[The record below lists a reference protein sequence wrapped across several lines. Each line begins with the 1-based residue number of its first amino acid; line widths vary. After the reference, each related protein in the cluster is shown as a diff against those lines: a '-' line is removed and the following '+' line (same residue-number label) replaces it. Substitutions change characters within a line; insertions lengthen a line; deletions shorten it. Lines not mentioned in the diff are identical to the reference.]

1 MQNVISKTGN
11 VTRNALDESPQVV
24 GYKKLLAWQ
33 KADNLVHLVYD
44 LTMQFP
50 KEEIFGLTS
59 QLRRAALSVV
69 ANIVEGYSRNSK
81 NEFHHFL
88 SISLGS
94 LAETEYF
101 LEFAFKRDYITKN
114 QFENTMQTKI
124 EVGQLVW
131 KLYLSQK

>member
-1 MQNVISKTGN
+1 MQYATRDTQNENTISST
-11 VTRNALDESPQVV
+11 
-24 GYKKLLAWQ
+24 GYKKLIAWQ
-33 KADNLVHLVYD
+33 KADLLAHLIYD
-44 LTMQFP
+44 LTLNYP

-59 QLRRAALSVV
+59 QIRRAVISIV

-81 NEFHHFL
+81 REFHHFL

-94 LAETEYF
+94 LAEVEYF
-101 LEFAFKRDYITKN
+101 LEFASKRGYISKVDYE
-114 QFENTMQTKI
+114 QVAQLRL